1 MSFDLF
7 FRQSDGDLTIGEEM
21 VSGLIDNELN
31 GYSATGGAN
40 ARRAQSQSGEN
51 KQAEQS
57 PKLLA
62 CLVNLDKGKI
72 HTLTEDGLTI
82 GRATSCDILINTDA
96 TVSRR
101 HAVVKMIGTEFY
113 LEDLGSRNG
122 TTVNGELIKGT
133 KIKLSPDDQIHIGK
147 TIYVF
152 SPVGISEA
160 LYGSPLKDSPSSTNQ
175 IRKGLSGIVESVVST
190 ALKLPRAFSSSD
202 DTIQAKAVPK
212 RK

>member
-1 MSFDLF
+1 
-7 FRQSDGDLTIGEEM
+7 M
-21 VSGLIDNELN
+21 VSGLLDSDLN
-31 GYSATGGAN
+31 GQTGSGGAN
-40 ARRAQSQSGEN
+40 ARRGHSVTGEN
-51 KQAEQS
+51 KAVEQP

-72 HTLTEDGLTI
+72 HTLTEEELSI
-82 GRATSCDILINTDA
+82 GRSTSCDILINTDA

-101 HAVVKMIGTEFY
+101 HAIVKMIGTEFY

-122 TTVNGELIKGT
+122 TSVNGELVKGT
-133 KIKLSPDDQIHIGK
+133 KIKLNPDDQIHIGK
-147 TIYVF
+147 TVYVF

-160 LYGSPLKDSPSSTNQ
+160 LYGSPVKGLPSEPK
-175 IRKGLSGIVESVVST
+175 KGLSGLVESVVST
-190 ALKLPRAFSSSD
+190 ALRLPRAFSSAD

>member
-1 MSFDLF
+1 
-7 FRQSDGDLTIGEEM
+7 M
-21 VSGLIDNELN
+21 VSGLIDSDLN
-31 GYSATGGAN
+31 GQNGAGGTN
-40 ARRAQSQSGEN
+40 ARRAQSVNGEN
-51 KQAEQS
+51 KGIEQ
-57 PKLLA
+57 PLKLLA

-72 HTLTEDGLTI
+72 HTLTEEDLSI
-82 GRATSCDILINTDA
+82 GRSSGCDILINTDA

-122 TTVNGELIKGT
+122 TSVNGELIKGT
-133 KIKLSPDDQIHIGK
+133 KIKLNPDDQIHIGK
-147 TIYVF
+147 TVYVF

-160 LYGSPLKDSPSSTNQ
+160 LYGSPLKDLTVSEP
-175 IRKGLSGIVESVVST
+175 RKGLSGLVESVVNT

>member
-1 MSFDLF
+1 
-7 FRQSDGDLTIGEEM
+7 M
-21 VSGLIDNELN
+21 VSGLLDSDLN
-31 GYSATGGAN
+31 GQSGAGGAN
-40 ARRAQSQSGEN
+40 ARRGQSVTGEN
-51 KQAEQS
+51 KAVEQT

-72 HTLTEDGLTI
+72 HTLTEEELSI
-82 GRATSCDILINTDA
+82 GRSTSCDILINTDA

-101 HAVVKMIGTEFY
+101 HALVKMIGTEFY

-122 TTVNGELIKGT
+122 TSVNGELVKGT
-133 KIKLSPDDQIHIGK
+133 KIKLNPDDQIHIGK
-147 TIYVF
+147 TVYVF

-160 LYGSPLKDSPSSTNQ
+160 LYGSPLKDLPPSEP
-175 IRKGLSGIVESVVST
+175 RKGLSGLVESVVST
-190 ALKLPRAFSSSD
+190 ALKLPRAFSSTD